1 VAEHFPS
8 ISQLSAM
15 QQEQDDRVP
24 FEMWQSTSHSYL
36 FLTFSSA
43 MLLLVVLVS
52 LPCSIAFF
60 LVLDV

>member
-1 VAEHFPS
+1 
-8 ISQLSAM
+8 M

-24 FEMWQSTSHSYL
+24 FEMWQSTSLSYL